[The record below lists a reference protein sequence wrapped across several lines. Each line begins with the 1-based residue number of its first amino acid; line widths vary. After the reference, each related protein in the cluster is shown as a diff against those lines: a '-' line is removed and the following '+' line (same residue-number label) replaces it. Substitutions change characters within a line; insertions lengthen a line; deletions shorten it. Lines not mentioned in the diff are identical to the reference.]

1 MCKDADADITDSMT
15 KLVFDV
21 IIRSTEED
29 EQSNICFGSL
39 TIRCK
44 PIWEISAVFFPAKLI
59 SSLKS
64 QFSAFLLKQS
74 NNKEWVEVSWLGEI
88 IKVKGNKVKVDTDL

>member
-21 IIRSTEED
+21 IIRSIEED

-44 PIWEISAVFFPAKLI
+44 PIWEISVSVFFPSKLI
-59 SSLKS
+59 SSLKP
-64 QFSAFLLKQS
+64 QFSDFLLKQS
-74 NNKEWVEVSWLGEI
+74 NTTKNGLKLVG
-88 IKVKGNKVKVDTDL
+88 KVK